1 MTPLDFSPLAS
12 RRPVNRTLALEAGQ
26 LAQVRAILGAHLP
39 ETVQVGVFGSRV
51 EPERV
56 KPMSDLDLVLEGPAP
71 LPLSLMAELREAFD
85 ESVLPFKVDLV
96 DRCCVD
102 PAFGAVID
110 AAKLPLER

>member
-1 MTPLDFSPLAS
+1 ML
-12 RRPVNRTLALEAGQ
+12 VLEAGE

-39 ETVQVGVFGSRV
+39 AAVQVGVFGSRV

-56 KPMSDLDLVLEGPAP
+56 KPMSDLDLVLEGTEP
-71 LPLSLMAELREAFD
+71 LPLSLIAELREAFD
-85 ESVLPFKVDLV
+85 ESALPFKVDLV

-102 PAFGAVID
+102 PTFGAIID